1 LARRL
6 GFVVLAAV
14 LLAPVG
20 CRRQRFPPRGDAAAV
35 VVVTPRR
42 DAASPPKAAEREPN
56 DNLERAQLLAMN
68 PDWPVASVEG
78 ASQGKDVDVFKLVIP
93 GELQA
98 PAKATQPIDAGVQD
112 PRARARRLSVELVLE
127 ECAGLGLQ
135 MLDEAGQPL
144 ESTTVD
150 AKGGMPNLA
159 VLPGETYFLRI
170 KPAGRS
176 KAADAQ
182 AAPCRYYL
190 TAELGDFAVADERE
204 PNGETATAN
213 PVELL
218 GTSELAGYHGWPR
231 DRDCYRIPLPE
242 VTSVLDLEIEA
253 VAGVAASLE
262 ILDGQGTRLGLAKGQ
277 RSERLALRNVILQPA
292 PAEAAAA
299 LRQAFVVVR
308 NETGE
313 NRHQQYVLRMSLGAP
328 RLDAEVEP
336 NDTPEK
342 ATAVKDGT
350 YSGYLPAG
358 DVDFFRYDEEGPRNV
373 TFEVSFPRR
382 VRGKMQIYGPGRLG
396 AGTAEAKKPRQ
407 RLVLSDVATPGQRL
421 YLRVAGSRGDGNAND
436 PYTLKVSSAP
446 EVVEPKAAL
455 PVGSPPTPAPAAKP

>member
-1 LARRL
+1 MGGLARL
-6 GFVVLAAV
+6 HCWVVLA
-14 LLAPVG
+14 LLVVPGA

-35 VVVTPRR
+35 VVVAPRR
-42 DAASPPKAAEREPN
+42 DAASPPKAMEREPN
-56 DNLERAQLLAMN
+56 DNPEKAQFLALS

-78 ASQGKDVDVFKLVIP
+78 ALQGKDVDLFKLAIP
-93 GELQA
+93 GERQE
-98 PAKATQPIDAGVQD
+98 PAKAVQPIDAGVPD
-112 PRARARRLSVELVLE
+112 PRARARRLSVELALQ

-135 MLDEAGQPL
+135 LLDEAGQPL
-144 ESTTVD
+144 ESITVNVG
-150 AKGGMPNLA
+150 KGGMPNLA
-159 VLPGETYFLRI
+159 VLPGESYFLRI

-176 KAADAQ
+176 KADAQ
-182 AAPCRYYL
+182 AAACHYGL
-190 TAELGDFAVADERE
+190 SAELGDFAVADERE
-204 PNGETATAN
+204 PNGDTATAN

-231 DRDCYRIPLPE
+231 DRDCYRILLPE
-242 VTSVLDLEIEA
+242 VASALDLELEA

-262 ILDGQGTRLGLAKGQ
+262 VLDGGGARLGLAKGQ
-277 RSERLALRNVILQPA
+277 RGERLALRNVILQPA

-299 LRQAFVVVR
+299 SRQVFVVVR
-308 NETGE
+308 SETGE
-313 NRHQQYVLRMSLGAP
+313 NRRQQYVLRMSLGAP

-350 YSGYLPAG
+350 YSGYVPAG

-382 VRGKMQIYGPGRLG
+382 VRGKMQVYGPGRLG

-407 RLVLSDVATPGQRL
+407 LLVLSDVTTPGQRL
-421 YLRVAGSRGDGNAND
+421 YLRVAGSRGDGNANE
-436 PYTLKVSSAP
+436 PYSLKVSSAP
-446 EVVEPKAAL
+446 QAVEPKAVNPPA
-455 PVGSPPTPAPAAKP
+455 SPPAKP